1 MAKSDS
7 FFIRA
12 VVDSNGTTYAQH
24 EIDLGSFVNLGVK
37 SSTLLRI
44 HNVQVGIRD
53 ESYPGSIS
61 VNDAQALIGWQLT
74 TQNQTALVGYDD
86 KSLVA
91 AGSMQLYPG
100 KQEEDGTAAGDY
112 KTSFAT
118 HDYDMNPSQFSKG
131 YLVGVDAMF
140 LGVDQSQA
148 LTSGNVSIG
157 IIMEC
162 TLENA
167 TQSSATALALSQ
179 Q

>member
-61 VNDAQALIGWQLT
+61 VDDAQALIGWQLT
-74 TQNQTALVGYDD
+74 TQNQTAPSASRGG
-86 KSLVA
+86 A
-91 AGSMQLYPG
+91 A
-100 KQEEDGTAAGDY
+100 
-112 KTSFAT
+112 
-118 HDYDMNPSQFSKG
+118 
-131 YLVGVDAMF
+131 
-140 LGVDQSQA
+140 LGLGRGPRGGAV
-148 LTSGNVSIG
+148 
-157 IIMEC
+157 MHR
-162 TLENA
+162 
-167 TQSSATALALSQ
+167 
-179 Q
+179 